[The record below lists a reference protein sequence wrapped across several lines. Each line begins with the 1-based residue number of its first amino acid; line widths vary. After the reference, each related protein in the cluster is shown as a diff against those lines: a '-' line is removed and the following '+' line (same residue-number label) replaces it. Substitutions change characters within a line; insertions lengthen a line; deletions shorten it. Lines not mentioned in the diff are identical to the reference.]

1 MNNVFR
7 LVWNRSLG
15 RLVVASEAARSH
27 SKSSAA
33 EIKVGDTPAVVPR
46 PINRC
51 AALPS
56 SGWLPRLAFIFSAVA
71 AASGSLTVQAFELN
85 GGDDCNGNASRN
97 SIGQGSTACANFA
110 IAIGS
115 NSNASATDTIAIGRA
130 SAAGFVNGV
139 AIGAETS
146 IGAGSGIA
154 IGGGAEAGGNGLFA
168 YLRNDN
174 NGVSVAVE
182 SIPNPA
188 MAIGGGSSAVSGA
201 LAFGPN
207 SSANGINSMA
217 VGGQSVASSFSDLA
231 FGPAAYATGGRSTS
245 IGYQSASTG
254 FRSVSFGAVSTATG
268 EDSLAFGTS
277 ASASGQRALAIG
289 SFTSTSQELVDNTQA
304 TGVDSLAF
312 GTSAQSTGLE
322 AIAIGTGAQATAA
335 QSISIGTGNVVSGIG
350 SGAIGDPTTIT
361 GAGSY
366 SLGNDNTIEADNA
379 GAFGNDN
386 TLTAAADGS
395 RVVGNTNTVS
405 GPDALAL
412 GNRNTAS
419 GEGSVA
425 IGRDSISTGLQS
437 FALGDEAEA
446 TGQDALAIGTASD
459 SLGLSSTAFGRG
471 AWATADY
478 AAAFG
483 AESTASGEE
492 STAIGSFSQATLED
506 SVALGSNSVAD
517 TGPGIL
523 GYKPLGASA
532 ADAAAIDGTVATQSA
547 VDIGSRQITSVAA
560 GTELDDAV
568 NVSQLVATQSSVAA
582 GTNVTNVAESDN
594 PNGGTIYTVNAD
606 GASVSAGSGAVDVT
620 AAAPDANNVTD
631 YAVDLSQASKDS
643 LTLADSALQTVVT
656 QIDGTAV
663 KTIDQ
668 NDNVANFVTGK
679 NMVLSPDG
687 AGGIEIATLDNVT
700 FTDVQTD
707 TLTAGPVNIGATG
720 IDAGNTT
727 ISSVAPGVAG
737 TDAVNL
743 NQLDDAAAASKTEV
757 AGGTN
762 IASVD
767 KTTGINGQDIYTV
780 NADGA
785 SVSAGSG
792 AVDVTA
798 AAPDA
803 NNVTDYAVDLS
814 QASKDSLTLADS
826 ALQDVVT
833 QVDGVDVKT
842 LTKGDNNANFVTGKN
857 MVLSPDGAGGIE
869 IATLDNVTFTDVQ
882 TDTLTAGPVNIG
894 ATGIDAGNTTISGV
908 APGVAGTDAVNL
920 NQLDDA
926 AAASKTEVAG
936 GTNIAS
942 VDKGTG
948 INGQDIYTVNADGA
962 SVSAGSGAVDVT
974 AAAPDANNVTDY
986 AVDLS
991 QASKDSLTLADSALQ
1006 TVVTQIDGTDVKT
1019 LDENDNVANFVTGD
1033 NIVLSDEAGGIKI
1046 ATSPDLT
1053 ADSLTINNGPTLN
1066 DSGIDMGGDTITN
1079 LGAPVNGGDAVN
1091 LDYFDE
1097 NRTRYYSV
1105 NDNGVQQGNYD
1116 NDGATGINA
1125 LAAGTNALAD
1135 GNSSVAMGDGAR
1147 SASIGADQ
1155 VAVGANALAGGN
1167 KSIAIGSGAKASTDM
1182 FDGGVEAVAIGS
1194 GASAQGTGNVAL
1206 GSDSVADGS
1215 TLATA
1220 AYQPLDSSG
1229 NPIAVA
1235 APTATSEVSVGA
1247 VGDERRIINVA
1258 AGAEDTDA
1266 VNVSQLKAVNELA
1279 STGWNVQANGDT
1291 ATNVAPGDT
1300 VQFIDGKNIDIT
1312 RNGADI
1318 TVATADS
1325 VVFDDVTITG
1335 GPTLTGGGIDMNATT
1350 ISNLADGVN
1359 ANDAVNLSQL
1369 ENSAA
1374 ASKTEVAGGTNVAS
1388 VDKATGVNGQD
1399 IYTVNAEGAS
1409 VSAGSGAVDVTA
1421 AAPDANNVTDYA
1433 VDLSQASK
1441 DSLTLADSAL
1451 QTVVTQ
1457 IDGVDVKTLDE
1468 NDNVAN
1474 FISGKNI
1481 ALSDNGGAIEIATAD
1496 NVTFTDV
1503 QTDTLTAGPINIGAG
1518 GIDAGNTT
1526 ISNLADGVNA
1536 QDAVNVSQLE
1546 NSAAAS
1552 RTEVTGGTNIA
1563 SVDQTTGADG
1573 QDIYTVNANGAS
1585 VSAGSGAVDVTAA
1598 APDANNV
1605 TDYAVD
1611 LSQASKD
1618 SLTLADSALQTVVTQ
1633 IDGTDVKILD
1643 QNDNVANFISGQNI
1657 ALSDNGGAI
1666 EIATSPDLVADSL
1679 TINNGPT
1686 LNDSGIDMGGDTI
1699 TNLGDPINDGDAL
1712 NLKYFDEN
1720 RTRYYSVNDGGTIG
1734 GNFNNDGATGLNAIA
1749 SGVNATASG
1758 DGAVAMGF
1766 GASAPINDSLAL
1778 GSGSVV
1784 DRALAPDSGF
1794 IPAGSATIEFNTTD
1808 KELLGAISVGDDD
1821 SYRQI
1826 TNVADGT
1833 EAQDAVTVRQLQGAV
1848 GSVITTGIKYYRA
1861 NSDDPDAI
1869 AAGEDSLAIGPNTV
1883 TNGDNGIGMGNGA
1896 IVGQMAPGGTAIG
1909 NNAEVLLSDGIAF
1922 GTNARS
1928 EAQQGIALGAG
1939 ATVSHDQSVALG
1951 SNSVTED
1958 AVATSGVTIAGDSYT
1973 FAGTTPDSTVSIG
1986 SAGNERTLTNVAA
1999 GRVSETSTDA
2009 INGSQLFASNQ
2020 AIEEV
2025 STIANTGWDIQTN
2038 GDTATNVAPGDTVQ
2052 MIDGQN
2058 IAITRNGT
2066 DITVATVDSPQ
2077 FGNVTVNTGGGD
2089 TINGLSNLTFDPD
2102 NFTSGQ
2108 AASEDQLKAVS
2119 DVANTGWN
2127 IQANGDTA
2135 TNVAPDDTV
2144 QMLNGKNIEI
2154 TRNGTDI
2161 TVATADSVAFDDVAI
2176 TGGPTLT
2183 GGGIDMNNTT
2193 ISNLADGVNAQDAV
2207 NVSQLEGAAAA
2218 SRTEVIAGTNVASV
2232 GQTTGADGQDIYTVN
2247 ADGASVSAGSAAVDV
2262 TAAAPDANNITDY
2275 AVDLSQASKDS
2286 LTLADSALQT
2296 VVTQIDG
2303 TEVKTLDQNDNV
2315 ANFISG
2321 NNIELSDDNGA
2332 IEIATS
2338 ADLTADSLTINNGG
2352 PTLNDNGIDMNDNRI
2367 TNVGEAVDGGDA
2379 INLDYFD
2386 ANRTRYYSVND
2397 GGTIGGNYN
2406 NDGATGLNAIAS
2418 GVDATASGDGAVA
2431 MGFGASAPIR
2441 DSLALGSGSVVD
2453 RALAPDSGFIPAG
2466 SATIEFNTTDKELLG
2481 AISVGDDDSYR
2492 QITNVA
2498 DGTEAQDAVTVRQLQ
2513 GAVGSVITTGIK
2525 YYRANS
2531 DDPDAIA
2538 AGEDSLAIG
2547 PNTVTNGDNG
2557 IGMGNGAIVGQMA
2570 PGGTAIGNNAE
2581 VLLSDGIAF
2590 GTNARS
2596 EAQQGIALG
2605 AGATV
2610 SHDQSVALGSNS
2622 VTEDAVATSGVTI
2635 AGDSYTFAGTT
2646 PDSTVSIGSA
2656 GNERTLTNVAAGRVS
2671 ETSTDAING
2680 SQLFASNQAIEEVST
2695 IANTGW
2701 DIQTNGDT
2709 ATNVAPGDT
2718 VQMIDGQNIAIT
2730 RNGTDITVATVD
2742 SPQFGNVTVN
2752 TGGGDTING
2761 LSNLTFD
2768 PDNFTSGQ
2776 AASEDQ
2782 LKAVSDVANTGWNI
2796 QANGDTA
2803 TNVAPDDTVQMLNG
2817 KNIEITRNGTDI
2829 TVATADS
2836 VAFDDVAITGGP
2848 TLTGG
2853 GIDMNNTTIS
2863 NLADGVNAQ
2872 DAVNVS
2878 QLEGAAAASRTEVIA
2893 GTNVA
2898 SVGQTTGA
2906 DGQDIYTVN
2915 ADGASVSAG
2924 SAAVDVTA
2932 AAPDADNVTDYAVD
2946 LSQASKDSLTLA
2958 DSALQTVVTQIDG
2971 TEVKTLDQNDNVANF
2986 ISGNNIELSD
2996 DNGAIEIATSADLTA
3011 DSLTINNGGPTLN
3024 DNGIDMNDNRITN
3037 VGEAV
3042 DGGDAINLDYF
3053 DANRTR
3059 YYSVNDGGTIGGN
3072 YNNDGATGLNAIA
3085 SGVDAT
3091 ASGDGAVAMGF
3102 GASAPIRDSLALGS
3116 GSVVDRALA
3125 PDSGFIPAGSATIEF
3140 NTTDKELLGAI
3151 SVGDDDS
3158 YRQITNVADGTE
3170 AQDAVTV
3177 RQLQGAVGSVIT
3189 TGIKYY
3195 RANSDDPDAIAAGED
3210 SLAIGPNTV
3219 TNGDNGIGMG
3229 NGAIVGQMAPGGTA
3243 IGNNAEVLLSDG
3255 IAFGTN
3261 ARSEAQQGIA
3271 LGAGATVSH
3280 DQSVALG
3287 SNSVTEDA
3295 VATSGVTIAG
3305 DSYTFAGTTPDST
3318 VSIGSAGNERTL
3330 TNVAAGRVSETS
3342 TDAIN
3347 GSQLFAS
3354 NQAIEEVSTIANTGW
3369 NVQTNGDAATNVAP
3383 GDTVQFLDG
3392 KNVDITRNG
3401 TDITV
3406 ATADSVAFDNVAITG
3421 GPTLNGGGIDMNT
3434 TTISN
3439 LADGVDAQDA
3449 VNLSQLQNSAA
3460 ASKTE
3465 VAGGSNV
3472 ASVDQTTG
3480 ADGQAIYTVN
3490 ADGASVSAGSGAVD
3504 VTATAPD
3511 ADNVTDYAVDLS
3523 QASKDSLTL
3532 ADSALQTVVT
3542 QIDGTDVK
3550 TLDQNDNVANFISGQ
3565 NIELSDDGGAIEI
3578 ATSSDLTA
3586 DSLTINNGPTLNGN
3600 GIDMGGNSITNLGD
3614 PVNDG
3619 DALNLQYFNENRVR
3633 YFSVNDNGVVG
3644 GNFNND
3650 GATGLNA
3657 MASGV
3662 GAIANGEGAVAM
3674 GFGANALVRGSL
3686 AIGSGSISDRAL
3698 APESGF
3704 ITAGS
3709 ATIEYNTT
3717 DKELLGAISVGDSD
3731 SYRQIINVADGT
3743 EAQDAVTVRQLQG
3756 AIGSVV
3762 NTGTK
3767 YFHANSTAPDSLA
3780 AGNDSIAVGPTTVT
3794 NGDNGI
3800 GMGNGAIVGQM
3811 APGGTAIGN
3820 NAEVLLSDGIAFG
3833 TNARSE
3839 AQQGIAL
3846 GAGATVSHDQSVAL
3860 GSNSTTDE
3868 SVATQGITLIG
3879 NDYSFAGT
3887 APDST
3892 VSIGSAGNERTLTN
3906 VAAGRVSETSTD
3918 AINGSQLFA
3927 SNQAIEEVSAAANA
3941 GWNVTDGTNAA
3952 NIGPNGEVTFT
3963 GDSNLTVAQTGID
3976 DAGEVEITLNR
3987 DLDLDSVT
3995 AGNSE
4000 LTSAGLSVDDGNG
4013 NLTTVTNDGLT
4024 IAGGPS
4030 ITASGGID
4038 ANNQVISNVGTPV
4051 DDGDAL
4057 NLQYFNENRA
4067 RYYSVNDGGTIGGNF
4082 NNDGATGLNA
4092 IASGVDASAS
4102 GEDAVAVGFGAN
4114 APIRGSLALGS
4125 GSVVD
4130 RALAPD
4136 SGFIPAGTA
4145 TIEFNTTDK
4154 ELLGAISVGDSDSY
4168 RQITNVADGTQAQDA
4183 VTVRQLQG
4191 AVGSVV
4197 ESGTKYFRANSS
4209 APDAAAVGN
4218 DSIAVGPTTVTNG
4231 DNGIGIGNGA
4241 IVGQM
4246 APGGTA
4252 IGDSAEVLLSDG
4264 IAFGSNAR
4272 SEAQQGIAL
4281 GAGATV
4287 SHDQSVALGSN
4298 STTDESVA
4306 TQGITLIGND
4316 YSFAGTTPTSTISVG
4331 SVGNERTITNVAAGR
4346 VSATSTDAINGS
4358 QLFASNQA
4366 IEEVSAT
4373 ANAGWNLSV
4382 EDGEANNVAPTGEV
4396 NLLSDDG
4403 NILITQATVND
4414 REEVA
4419 FGLSDDLSVANS
4431 LTVGQDGPVISNEGI
4446 TNLAEGDVSADSKD
4460 AINGSQLYATNQ
4472 WIEVLENSVTNV
4484 VGDGSDEYIT
4494 NNGLGIRYVRTN
4506 DSGLAVSDAFA
4517 QGQGSTAV
4525 GYEAVASA
4533 DRALAMGY
4541 DAIASHQGSVALGEG
4556 ARTAAAVGTAS
4567 VEIAGQTYQF
4577 AGTSPVATVSVGSV
4591 GAERTVTN
4599 VAAGRIS
4606 AESTDA
4612 INGSQLYAT
4621 NQAVG
4626 ALDNRVT
4633 TVEGD
4638 ISNINND
4645 LADLD
4650 DRAVQ
4655 YDRNDDGSVDYNTIT
4670 LEGDGGTKITN
4681 VAPGDIAQNSS
4692 DAVNGSQLWDV
4703 QNQITNIEQGGSKYF
4718 RANSDGP
4725 AADPQ
4730 GADSIAMGPSS
4741 VASGDRSV
4749 ASGAGAQ
4756 ANAEGSVALGADSV
4770 ADREGMNGERERFSN
4785 ESVAST
4791 QGAVSVGSAGNERQ
4805 ITNVAGGTR
4814 DTDAVNVRQL
4824 DAVQRGAVNYDR
4836 DEDGNVDY
4844 STITLKGD
4852 EGTTI
4857 TNVAPGINETDAV
4870 NVGQMNELGRRF
4882 ENEIVNVHGRI
4893 DSVERNANAG
4903 SASAIAASTVPQAWM
4918 PGKSMIGVGAGT
4930 YGGES
4935 AVSVGISRLSDN
4947 GRWVIQGKVTGDSQ
4961 SNFGAGIGAGW
4972 HW

>member
-1 MNNVFR
+1 MAFGTNAQVLATGDVAIGRGASVDGTSDGGPSIGLGADVAINGSADATAIGSKATIGTGVSDSSGATAIGSGTVVGDQSR
-7 LVWNRSLG
+7 NATAIG
-15 RLVVASEAARSH
+15 RLSSIGDSAWDSVALGTAATVGD
-27 SKSSAA
+27 SAA
-33 EIKVGDTPAVVPR
+33 
-46 PINRC
+46 
-51 AALPS
+51 
-56 SGWLPRLAFIFSAVA
+56 
-71 AASGSLTVQAFELN
+71 GSV
-85 GGDDCNGNASRN
+85 
-97 SIGQGSTACANFA
+97 SIGVNATNATGAFSSVALGIGTSNDASHA

-115 NSNASATDTIAIGRA
+115 
-130 SAAGFVNGV
+130 
-139 AIGAETS
+139 
-146 IGAGSGIA
+146 
-154 IGGGAEAGGNGLFA
+154 
-168 YLRNDN
+168 
-174 NGVSVAVE
+174 
-182 SIPNPA
+182 
-188 MAIGGGSSAVSGA
+188 
-201 LAFGPN
+201 
-207 SSANGINSMA
+207 
-217 VGGQSVASSFSDLA
+217 
-231 FGPAAYATGGRSTS
+231 YAT
-245 IGYQSASTG
+245 
-254 FRSVSFGAVSTATG
+254 
-268 EDSLAFGTS
+268 TS
-277 ASASGQRALAIG
+277 AS
-289 SFTSTSQELVDNTQA
+289 D
-304 TGVDSLAF
+304 
-312 GTSAQSTGLE
+312 
-322 AIAIGTGAQATAA
+322 AIAIGSDTEAAKNSIALGHDAKATGN
-335 QSISIGTGNVVSGIG
+335 QSISIGTGNEVSGDG
-350 SGAIGDPTTIT
+350 SGAIGDPSIIT

-366 SLGNDNTIEADNA
+366 SLGNDNTIDADEA
-379 GAFGNDN
+379 GTFGNDN
-386 TLTAAADGS
+386 ILAATATGSRIIGNGNDIDVADAFVIGNGADVTVAEGVALGNGAIASTGAGIQGYNPLTGAADGTDAAIAATQS
-395 RVVGNTNTVS
+395 TTGAVAVGDAGNGVYRQITGVAAGSQNSDAVNVAQLKAAETHYYSVNDGGVVGGNYNNDGAAGANSIAAGVGARTGAAAGGSLAMGTNAQADFVNDIALGTGAHATGDTTGTGPATAFGHSATASKPADTAFGTLATAS
-405 GPDALAL
+405 GGQSLAL
-412 GNRNTAS
+412 GY
-419 GEGSVA
+419 G
-425 IGRDSISTGLQS
+425 
-437 FALGDEAEA
+437 A
-446 TGQDALAIGTASD
+446 TS
-459 SLGLSSTAFGRG
+459 SGLSSTAFGTQ
-471 AWATADY
+471 AEATAKGSL
-478 AAAFG
+478 ALGGFTF
-483 AESTASGEE
+483 SNGEF
-492 STAIGSFSQATLED
+492 STAIGGATAGADE
-506 SVALGSNSVAD
+506 SVVIGEL
-517 TGPGIL
+517 
-523 GYKPLGASA
+523 ASST
-532 ADAAAIDGTVATQSA
+532 AAAIDGVALGAGAEVSAENSVALGAGSVADGSTLSTAAYQPLDVDGNPATVAAPTADSEVSVGSA
-547 VDIGSRQITSVAA
+547 GNERRIINVAA
-560 GTELDDAV
+560 GAEDTDAV
-568 NVSQLVATQSSVAA
+568 NVSQLKAVNDVASAGWNVQTNGDTATNVAPGDTVQFIDGKNIDITRSGTDITVATADSVAFDDVTITGGPTLTGGGINMNNTTISNLADGVDAQDAVNVSQLESAAAASKTAVTGGTNIASVDQTTGADGQDIYEINADGASVSAGSGAVDVIAAAPDADNVTDYAVDLSQASKDSLDLADSALQTVVTQIDGVDVKTLDQNDNVANFISGQNIELSNDGGAIEIATSTDLTADSLTINNGPILNDSGIDMGGDTITNVGAPVNGGDAVNLDYFDENRSRYYSVNDNGTQQGNYDNDGATGINALAA
-582 GTNVTNVAESDN
+582 GTNALAQGNASVAVGDGAEATAVRDIAMGEGAGANAGTGGRDNIAVGGLAGQGRGNNSSFNVATGYRSGENVTGNANIAYGRTSGQNVTGSENLAFGTGAGRNVTGTDNVGIGQDAGEGVNGINNLGIGRQAGRTVAGSQNIGVGGLAGAGVTGFNNVGVGVYAGGSTNGDFNAAVGERAGRIVTGSHNAALGHYAGNRLIGSDNVAIGHHAGTLVHVDPALRVEADRTVSIGNQALASADDAVAIGTSAQASGERSIAVGYDAIATGSVAMGASSRAGNGGAAFGDGAIATYNGGVNDPAIVAGAALGENASADVSGATALGTEATVTHEGSVALGQGSIADGSTLGTAAYQPLDVNGNPATVAAPTADSEVSVGSADNERRIINVAAGAEDTDAVNVSQLKAVNDVASAGWNVQTNGDTATNVAPGDTVQFIDGKNIDITRSGTDITVATADSVAFDDVTIT
-594 PNGGTIYTVNAD
+594 GGPTLTGGGIDMNNTTISNLADGVNDQDAVNLSQLENAAAASKTEVTAGTNVASVDQTTGADGQDIYTVNAD

-620 AAAPDANNVTD
+620 AAASDADNVTD

-656 QIDGTAV
+656 QIDGT
-663 KTIDQ
+663 
-668 NDNVANFVTGK
+668 
-679 NMVLSPDG
+679 
-687 AGGIEIATLDNVT
+687 E
-700 FTDVQTD
+700 
-707 TLTAGPVNIGATG
+707 
-720 IDAGNTT
+720 
-727 ISSVAPGVAG
+727 
-737 TDAVNL
+737 
-743 NQLDDAAAASKTEV
+743 
-757 AGGTN
+757 
-762 IASVD
+762 
-767 KTTGINGQDIYTV
+767 
-780 NADGA
+780 
-785 SVSAGSG
+785 
-792 AVDVTA
+792 
-798 AAPDA
+798 
-803 NNVTDYAVDLS
+803 
-814 QASKDSLTLADS
+814 
-826 ALQDVVT
+826 
-833 QVDGVDVKT
+833 
-842 LTKGDNNANFVTGKN
+842 
-857 MVLSPDGAGGIE
+857 
-869 IATLDNVTFTDVQ
+869 
-882 TDTLTAGPVNIG
+882 
-894 ATGIDAGNTTISGV
+894 
-908 APGVAGTDAVNL
+908 
-920 NQLDDA
+920 
-926 AAASKTEVAG
+926 
-936 GTNIAS
+936 
-942 VDKGTG
+942 
-948 INGQDIYTVNADGA
+948 
-962 SVSAGSGAVDVT
+962 
-974 AAAPDANNVTDY
+974 
-986 AVDLS
+986 
-991 QASKDSLTLADSALQ
+991 
-1006 TVVTQIDGTDVKT
+1006 VKT
-1019 LDENDNVANFVTGD
+1019 LDQNDNVANFVTGD

-1046 ATSPDLT
+1046 AT
-1053 ADSLTINNGPTLN
+1053 A
-1066 DSGIDMGGDTITN
+1066 
-1079 LGAPVNGGDAVN
+1079 
-1091 LDYFDE
+1091 
-1097 NRTRYYSV
+1097 
-1105 NDNGVQQGNYD
+1105 
-1116 NDGATGINA
+1116 
-1125 LAAGTNALAD
+1125 
-1135 GNSSVAMGDGAR
+1135 
-1147 SASIGADQ
+1147 
-1155 VAVGANALAGGN
+1155 
-1167 KSIAIGSGAKASTDM
+1167 
-1182 FDGGVEAVAIGS
+1182 
-1194 GASAQGTGNVAL
+1194 
-1206 GSDSVADGS
+1206 
-1215 TLATA
+1215 
-1220 AYQPLDSSG
+1220 
-1229 NPIAVA
+1229 
-1235 APTATSEVSVGA
+1235 
-1247 VGDERRIINVA
+1247 
-1258 AGAEDTDA
+1258 
-1266 VNVSQLKAVNELA
+1266 
-1279 STGWNVQANGDT
+1279 
-1291 ATNVAPGDT
+1291 
-1300 VQFIDGKNIDIT
+1300 
-1312 RNGADI
+1312 
-1318 TVATADS
+1318 
-1325 VVFDDVTITG
+1325 DDVTFTSINSDSLAITG
-1335 GPTLTGGGIDMNATT
+1335 GPTLTGGGIDMNNTT
-1350 ISNLADGVN
+1350 ISNLADGVD
-1359 ANDAVNLSQL
+1359 AQDAVNVSQL
-1369 ENSAA
+1369 ENAAA
-1374 ASKTEVAGGTNVAS
+1374 ASKTEVIAGTNVTS
-1388 VDKATGVNGQD
+1388 VGQTTGADGQG
-1399 IYTVNAEGAS
+1399 IYTVNADGAS
-1409 VSAGSGAVDVTA
+1409 VSAGSGAVDVIA
-1421 AAPDANNVTDYA
+1421 AAPDADNVTDYA

-1441 DSLTLADSAL
+1441 DSLDLADSAL

-1457 IDGVDVKTLDE
+1457 IDGVDVKTLDQ
-1468 NDNVAN
+1468 NDNTAN
-1474 FISGKNI
+1474 FVTGDNI
-1481 ALSDNGGAIEIATAD
+1481 VLSDE
-1496 NVTFTDV
+1496 
-1503 QTDTLTAGPINIGAG
+1503 AG
-1518 GIDAGNTT
+1518 GI
-1526 ISNLADGVNA
+1526 
-1536 QDAVNVSQLE
+1536 
-1546 NSAAAS
+1546 
-1552 RTEVTGGTNIA
+1552 
-1563 SVDQTTGADG
+1563 
-1573 QDIYTVNANGAS
+1573 
-1585 VSAGSGAVDVTAA
+1585 
-1598 APDANNV
+1598 
-1605 TDYAVD
+1605 
-1611 LSQASKD
+1611 K
-1618 SLTLADSALQTVVTQ
+1618 
-1633 IDGTDVKILD
+1633 
-1643 QNDNVANFISGQNI
+1643 
-1657 ALSDNGGAI
+1657 
-1666 EIATSPDLVADSL
+1666 IATSADLTADSL

-1686 LNDSGIDMGGDTI
+1686 LNDNGIDMGGDTI
-1699 TNLGDPINDGDAL
+1699 TNLGDPVNGGDAI
-1712 NLKYFDEN
+1712 NLDYFDEN
-1720 RTRYYSVNDGGTIG
+1720 RAHYYSVNDGGIIG
-1734 GNFNNDGATGLNAIA
+1734 GNYNNDGATGLNAIA
-1749 SGVNATASG
+1749 SGVDATASG

-1808 KELLGAISVGDDD
+1808 KELLGAISVGDND

-1848 GSVITTGIKYYRA
+1848 GSVIDSGTKYFRA
-1861 NSDDPDAI
+1861 NSTEP
-1869 AAGEDSLAIGPNTV
+1869 DSLAVGNDSIAVGPTTV

-1909 NNAEVLLSDGIAF
+1909 HNAEVMLSDGIAF
-1922 GTNARS
+1922 GTNALS

-1951 SNSVTED
+1951 SNSSTED

-2025 STIANTGWDIQTN
+2025 SAIANTGWNVQTN

-2052 MIDGQN
+2052 FLD
-2058 IAITRNGT
+2058 
-2066 DITVATVDSPQ
+2066 
-2077 FGNVTVNTGGGD
+2077 
-2089 TINGLSNLTFDPD
+2089 
-2102 NFTSGQ
+2102 
-2108 AASEDQLKAVS
+2108 
-2119 DVANTGWN
+2119 
-2127 IQANGDTA
+2127 
-2135 TNVAPDDTV
+2135 
-2144 QMLNGKNIEI
+2144 GKNVDI

-2161 TVATADSVAFDDVAI
+2161 TVATADSVAFDGVAI
-2176 TGGPTLT
+2176 TGGPTLN

-2193 ISNLADGVNAQDAV
+2193 ISNLADGVDAQDAV
-2207 NVSQLEGAAAA
+2207 NLSQLQNSAAA
-2218 SRTEVIAGTNVASV
+2218 SKTEVAGGSNVASV
-2232 GQTTGADGQDIYTVN
+2232 DQTTGADGQAIYTVN
-2247 ADGASVSAGSAAVDV
+2247 ADGASVSAGS
-2262 TAAAPDANNITDY
+2262 
-2275 AVDLSQASKDS
+2275 S
-2286 LTLADSALQT
+2286 
-2296 VVTQIDG
+2296 
-2303 TEVKTLDQNDNV
+2303 
-2315 ANFISG
+2315 
-2321 NNIELSDDNGA
+2321 
-2332 IEIATS
+2332 
-2338 ADLTADSLTINNGG
+2338 
-2352 PTLNDNGIDMNDNRI
+2352 
-2367 TNVGEAVDGGDA
+2367 
-2379 INLDYFD
+2379 
-2386 ANRTRYYSVND
+2386 
-2397 GGTIGGNYN
+2397 
-2406 NDGATGLNAIAS
+2406 
-2418 GVDATASGDGAVA
+2418 
-2431 MGFGASAPIR
+2431 
-2441 DSLALGSGSVVD
+2441 
-2453 RALAPDSGFIPAG
+2453 
-2466 SATIEFNTTDKELLG
+2466 
-2481 AISVGDDDSYR
+2481 
-2492 QITNVA
+2492 
-2498 DGTEAQDAVTVRQLQ
+2498 
-2513 GAVGSVITTGIK
+2513 
-2525 YYRANS
+2525 
-2531 DDPDAIA
+2531 
-2538 AGEDSLAIG
+2538 
-2547 PNTVTNGDNG
+2547 
-2557 IGMGNGAIVGQMA
+2557 
-2570 PGGTAIGNNAE
+2570 
-2581 VLLSDGIAF
+2581 
-2590 GTNARS
+2590 
-2596 EAQQGIALG
+2596 
-2605 AGATV
+2605 
-2610 SHDQSVALGSNS
+2610 
-2622 VTEDAVATSGVTI
+2622 
-2635 AGDSYTFAGTT
+2635 
-2646 PDSTVSIGSA
+2646 
-2656 GNERTLTNVAAGRVS
+2656 
-2671 ETSTDAING
+2671 
-2680 SQLFASNQAIEEVST
+2680 
-2695 IANTGW
+2695 
-2701 DIQTNGDT
+2701 
-2709 ATNVAPGDT
+2709 
-2718 VQMIDGQNIAIT
+2718 
-2730 RNGTDITVATVD
+2730 
-2742 SPQFGNVTVN
+2742 
-2752 TGGGDTING
+2752 
-2761 LSNLTFD
+2761 
-2768 PDNFTSGQ
+2768 
-2776 AASEDQ
+2776 
-2782 LKAVSDVANTGWNI
+2782 
-2796 QANGDTA
+2796 
-2803 TNVAPDDTVQMLNG
+2803 
-2817 KNIEITRNGTDI
+2817 
-2829 TVATADS
+2829 
-2836 VAFDDVAITGGP
+2836 
-2848 TLTGG
+2848 
-2853 GIDMNNTTIS
+2853 
-2863 NLADGVNAQ
+2863 
-2872 DAVNVS
+2872 
-2878 QLEGAAAASRTEVIA
+2878 
-2893 GTNVA
+2893 
-2898 SVGQTTGA
+2898 
-2906 DGQDIYTVN
+2906 
-2915 ADGASVSAG
+2915 
-2924 SAAVDVTA
+2924 AVDVTA

-3085 SGVDAT
+3085 SGVNAT
-3091 ASGDGAVAMGF
+3091 ASGEGAVALGF
-3102 GASAPIRDSLALGS
+3102 GANAPIRDSLALGS

-3177 RQLQGAVGSVIT
+3177 RQLQGAVGSVVE
-3189 TGIKYY
+3189 TGIKYF
-3195 RANSDDPDAIAAGED
+3195 RANSDDPDAIAAGDD
-3210 SLAIGPNTV
+3210 SLAVGPNTV
-3219 TNGDNGIGMG
+3219 TNGDNGLGMG

-3243 IGNNAEVLLSDG
+3243 IGHNAEVMLSDG

-3261 ARSEAQQGIA
+3261 ALSEAQQGIA
-3271 LGAGATVSH
+3271 LGAGARVSH

-3287 SNSVTEDA
+3287 SNSSTEDA

-3305 DSYTFAGTTPDST
+3305 NSYTFAGTTPDST
-3318 VSIGSAGNERTL
+3318 VSIGSEGNERTL

-3354 NQAIEEVSTIANTGW
+3354 NQAIEEVSAIANTGW
-3369 NVQTNGDAATNVAP
+3369 NVQTNGDTATNVAP

-3406 ATADSVAFDNVAITG
+3406 ATADSVAFDGVAITG
-3421 GPTLNGGGIDMNT
+3421 GPTLNGGGIDMNN

-3490 ADGASVSAGSGAVD
+3490 ADGASVSAGSSAVD
-3504 VTATAPD
+3504 VTAAAPD

-3565 NIELSDDGGAIEI
+3565 NIELSNDGGAIEI
-3578 ATSSDLTA
+3578 ATSADLTA

-3600 GIDMGGNSITNLGD
+3600 GIDMGGNTITSLGD

-3619 DALNLQYFNENRVR
+3619 DALNLHYFNENRVR
-3633 YFSVNDNGVVG
+3633 YFSVNDNGVIG

-3662 GAIANGEGAVAM
+3662 GATAIGEGAVAM
-3674 GFGANALVRGSL
+3674 GFGANAQVRGSL

-3762 NTGTK
+3762 DTGTK

-3780 AGNDSIAVGPTTVT
+3780 VGNDSIAVGPTTVT

-3833 TNARSE
+3833 TNALSE

-3868 SVATQGITLIG
+3868 PVATQGMTLIG
-3879 NDYSFAGT
+3879 NDYAFAGT
-3887 APDST
+3887 TPDST

-3918 AINGSQLFA
+3918 AVNGSQLFA
-3927 SNQAIEEVSAAANA
+3927 SNQAIEEVSTAVNA

-3995 AGNSE
+3995 AGNSQ
-4000 LTSAGLSVDDGNG
+4000 LTNTGLSVDDGSG

-4067 RYYSVNDGGTIGGNF
+4067 RYYSVNDGGTVGGNF

-4102 GEDAVAVGFGAN
+4102 GEGAVAMGFGAN
-4114 APIRGSLALGS
+4114 APITDSLALGS
-4125 GSVVD
+4125 GSISD
-4130 RALAPD
+4130 RALAPE
-4136 SGFIPAGTA
+4136 SGFIPVGSA
-4145 TIEFNTTDK
+4145 TIEYNTTDK
-4154 ELLGAISVGDSDSY
+4154 ELLGSISVGDSDSY
-4168 RQITNVADGTQAQDA
+4168 RQIINVADGTEAQDA

-4191 AVGSVV
+4191 AIGSVV
-4197 ESGTKYFRANSS
+4197 ATGTKYFHANST
-4209 APDAAAVGN
+4209 APDSLAAGN

-4281 GAGATV
+4281 GAGAMV

-4298 STTDESVA
+4298 SATDESVA

-4316 YSFAGTTPTSTISVG
+4316 YSFAGTTPMSTVSVG

-4366 IEEVSAT
+4366 IEEVSAA

-4382 EDGEANNVAPTGEV
+4382 EDGDASNVAPTGEV

-4419 FGLSDDLSVANS
+4419 FGLSDDVSVANS
-4431 LTVGQDGPVISNEGI
+4431 LTVGQDGPVISSEGI

-4494 NNGLGIRYVRTN
+4494 NNGRGIRYVRTN

-4517 QGQGSTAV
+4517 QGEGSTAV
-4525 GYEAVASA
+4525 GYEAVASV

-4556 ARTAAAVGTAS
+4556 ARTAEAVGTAS

-4577 AGTSPVATVSVGSV
+4577 AGVSPVATVSVGSV

-4626 ALDNRVT
+4626 ELDNRVT
-4633 TVEGD
+4633 NVEGD
-4638 ISNINND
+4638 ITNITND

-4655 YDRNDDGSVDYNTIT
+4655 YDRNDDGSVNYDTIT

-4692 DAVNGSQLWDV
+4692 DAVNGGQLWDV

-4730 GADSIAMGPSS
+4730 GADSIAMGPGS
-4741 VASGDRSV
+4741 VAAGDRSV

-4756 ANAEGSVALGADSV
+4756 AKAEGSVALGADSV

-4791 QGAVSVGSAGNERQ
+4791 QGAVSVGSEGNERQ
-4805 ITNVAGGTR
+4805 ITNVAGGTQ

-4844 STITLKGD
+4844 STITLKGA

-4857 TNVAPGINETDAV
+4857 TNVAPGINANDAA
-4870 NVGQMNELGRRF
+4870 NVGQLNELGRRF

-4893 DSVERNANAG
+4893 DDVERNANAG

-4935 AVSVGISRLSDN
+4935 AVSVGVSRLSDN

>member
-15 RLVVASEAARSH
+15 RLVVASEAARSR
-27 SKSSAA
+27 SKSGASGKIGRVAEASTIHSPITFFLRPVTLGVVFAFATMLSPLGSLDAEARKFASDGGSCVSGGGGIAIGRLTTGNTTADPIDGSGTYSTVAGCNADGNTQSAA
-33 EIKVGDTPAVVPR
+33 TVYGTFSEVTGSGG
-46 PINRC
+46 
-51 AALPS
+51 AAFGFNTSAAQWATAIGLES
-56 SGWLPRLAFIFSAVA
+56 RATGISGTALGFGSQATARNAVA
-71 AASGSLTVQAFELN
+71 IGGAGGADNANPLSVANSTTASGLYSIAIGADDVKGAQATFAN
-85 GGDDCNGNASRN
+85 AIAIGGQAEAAGARGI
-97 SIGQGSTACANFA
+97 SIGSQSSVNGAGVYAYRRQDNNGVDSNVESVVNAPIALGA
-110 IAIGS
+110 EASVASGGIAIGS
-115 NSNASATDTIAIGRA
+115 NSQASGIL
-130 SAAGFVNGV
+130 GV
-139 AIGAETS
+139 S
-146 IGAGSGIA
+146 IGG
-154 IGGGAEAGGNGLFA
+154 
-168 YLRNDN
+168 
-174 NGVSVAVE
+174 
-182 SIPNPA
+182 
-188 MAIGGGSSAVSGA
+188 SAVASNNSAFA
-201 LAFGPN
+201 L
-207 SSANGINSMA
+207 
-217 VGGQSVASSFSDLA
+217 
-231 FGPAAYATGGRSTS
+231 GPAAYATGTQSLS
-245 IGYQSASTG
+245 IGYQSAATGARSLSIGPVSTSTG
-254 FRSVSFGAVSTATG
+254 EESIA
-268 EDSLAFGTS
+268 LGTS
-277 ASASGQRALAIG
+277 ALASGDRAFALG
-289 SFTSTSQELVDNTQA
+289 SSSIDDGGWKQDTVNNTQA
-304 TGVDSLAF
+304 TGNDSLAF
-312 GTSAQSTGLE
+312 GTSAQATAENS
-322 AIAIGTGAQATAA
+322 IAIGKDSIASGVDTGAIGRGAVATGSWAVGTGANASNGGQAFGEFSTASGNNSSAYGQTATATGDRSSALGTEANAVGNFSTAVGYQTDASGNQSYAGGYLSSA
-335 QSISIGTGNVVSGIG
+335 QGVDSSAIG
-350 SGAIGDPTTIT
+350 SG
-361 GAGSY
+361 
-366 SLGNDNTIEADNA
+366 
-379 GAFGNDN
+379 
-386 TLTAAADGS
+386 
-395 RVVGNTNTVS
+395 VV
-405 GPDALAL
+405 
-412 GNRNTAS
+412 AS
-419 GEGSVA
+419 GEAAVV
-425 IGRDSISTGLQS
+425 IGRDSVASGLQS
-437 FALGDEAEA
+437 FAAGHNTDAS
-446 TGQDALAIGTASD
+446 GQDAVALGTAAEAS
-459 SLGLSSTAFGRG
+459 GLSAIAISRG
-471 AWATADY
+471 AFALADY
-478 AAAFG
+478 ATALG
-483 AESTASGEE
+483 GESNANAIYA
-492 STAIGSFSQATLED
+492 TAIGSFSTADAESSTAIGDQSNAVLED
-506 SVALGSNSVAD
+506 SVALGSNSTAD
-517 TGPGIL
+517 TAAGIN
-523 GYKPLGASA
+523 GYIPFGATA
-532 ADAAAIDGTVATQSA
+532 ADTTAINNTVATQAA
-547 VDIGSRQITSVAA
+547 VDVGSRQITSVAA
-560 GTELDDAV
+560 GTANDDAV
-568 NVSQLVATQSSVAA
+568 NVSQLIASQSSVDA
-582 GTNVTNVAESDN
+582 GTNIANVVEEEN

-620 AAAPDANNVTD
+620 AAAPDADNVTDYAVDLSQASKDSLLLADSALQTVVTQIDGTDVKTLDENDNVANFISGQNIELSDDGGAIEIATADNVTFTDVQTDTLTAGPVSIGAGGIDAGNTTISNLADGVNAQDAVNLSQLEGAAAASRTEVTAGTNVASVDQTTGANGQDIYTVNADGASVSAGSGAVDVTAAAPDADNVTD

-656 QIDGTAV
+656 QIDGTEV
-663 KTIDQ
+663 KTLDQ
-668 NDNVANFVTGK
+668 NDNVANFISGQ
-679 NMVLSPDG
+679 NIELSDNGG
-687 AGGIEIATLDNVT
+687 AIEIATADNVT

-707 TLTAGPVNIGATG
+707 TLTAGPVSIGAGG

-727 ISSVAPGVAG
+727 ISNLADGVNAQ
-737 TDAVNL
+737 DAVNL
-743 NQLDDAAAASKTEV
+743 SQLEGAAAASRTEV
-757 AGGTN
+757 TAGTN
-762 IASVD
+762 VASVD
-767 KTTGINGQDIYTV
+767 QTTGANGQDIYTV

-803 NNVTDYAVDLS
+803 DNVTDYAVDLS

-826 ALQDVVT
+826 ALQTVVT
-833 QVDGVDVKT
+833 QIDGTEVKT
-842 LTKGDNNANFVTGKN
+842 LDQNDNVANFISGQNIELSDNGGAIEIATADNVTFTDVQTDTLTAGP
-857 MVLSPDGAGGIE
+857 VSIGAGGIDAGNTTISNLADGVNAQDAVNLSQLEGAAAASRTEVTAGTNVASVDQTTGANGQDIYTVNADGASVSAGSGAVDVTAAAPDADNVTDYAVDLSQASKDSLTLADSALQTVVTQIDGTEVKTLDQNDNVANFISGQNIELSDDGGAIE
-869 IATLDNVTFTDVQ
+869 IATADNVTFTDVQ

-894 ATGIDAGNTTISGV
+894 AGGIDAGNTIISNLADGV
-908 APGVAGTDAVNL
+908 NAQDAVNL
-920 NQLDDA
+920 SQLEGA
-926 AAASKTEVAG
+926 AAASRTAVEA
-936 GTNIAS
+936 GTNVAS
-942 VDKGTG
+942 VDQTTGANGQDIYTVNADGASVSAGSGAVDVTAAAPDADNVTDYAVDLSQASKDSLTLADSALQTVVTQIDGTEVKTLDQNDNVANFISGQNIELSDDGGAIEIATADNVTFTDVQTDTLTAGPVNIGAGG
-948 INGQDIYTVNADGA
+948 IDAGNTIISNLADGVNAQDAVNLSQLEGAAAASRTAVEAGTNVASVDQTTGANGQDIYTVNADGA

-1006 TVVTQIDGTDVKT
+1006 TVVTQIDGTEVKT
-1019 LDENDNVANFVTGD
+1019 LDQNDNVANFISGQ
-1033 NIVLSDEAGGIKI
+1033 NIELSD
-1046 ATSPDLT
+1046 
-1053 ADSLTINNGPTLN
+1053 
-1066 DSGIDMGGDTITN
+1066 
-1079 LGAPVNGGDAVN
+1079 NGG
-1091 LDYFDE
+1091 
-1097 NRTRYYSV
+1097 
-1105 NDNGVQQGNYD
+1105 
-1116 NDGATGINA
+1116 
-1125 LAAGTNALAD
+1125 
-1135 GNSSVAMGDGAR
+1135 
-1147 SASIGADQ
+1147 
-1155 VAVGANALAGGN
+1155 
-1167 KSIAIGSGAKASTDM
+1167 AI
-1182 FDGGVEAVAIGS
+1182 EI
-1194 GASAQGTGNVAL
+1194 
-1206 GSDSVADGS
+1206 
-1215 TLATA
+1215 
-1220 AYQPLDSSG
+1220 
-1229 NPIAVA
+1229 
-1235 APTATSEVSVGA
+1235 
-1247 VGDERRIINVA
+1247 
-1258 AGAEDTDA
+1258 
-1266 VNVSQLKAVNELA
+1266 
-1279 STGWNVQANGDT
+1279 
-1291 ATNVAPGDT
+1291 
-1300 VQFIDGKNIDIT
+1300 
-1312 RNGADI
+1312 
-1318 TVATADS
+1318 ATADN
-1325 VVFDDVTITG
+1325 VTFTDVQTDTMTA
-1335 GPTLTGGGIDMNATT
+1335 GPVNIGVGGIDAGNTT

-1359 ANDAVNLSQL
+1359 AQDAVNLSQL
-1369 ENSAA
+1369 EGAA
-1374 ASKTEVAGGTNVAS
+1374 EASRTEVTAGTNVAS
-1388 VDKATGVNGQD
+1388 VDQTTGANGQD
-1399 IYTVNAEGAS
+1399 IYTVNADGAS

-1457 IDGVDVKTLDE
+1457 VDGTEVKT
-1468 NDNVAN
+1468 
-1474 FISGKNI
+1474 
-1481 ALSDNGGAIEIATAD
+1481 
-1496 NVTFTDV
+1496 
-1503 QTDTLTAGPINIGAG
+1503 
-1518 GIDAGNTT
+1518 
-1526 ISNLADGVNA
+1526 
-1536 QDAVNVSQLE
+1536 
-1546 NSAAAS
+1546 
-1552 RTEVTGGTNIA
+1552 
-1563 SVDQTTGADG
+1563 
-1573 QDIYTVNANGAS
+1573 
-1585 VSAGSGAVDVTAA
+1585 
-1598 APDANNV
+1598 
-1605 TDYAVD
+1605 
-1611 LSQASKD
+1611 
-1618 SLTLADSALQTVVTQ
+1618 
-1633 IDGTDVKILD
+1633 LD
-1643 QNDNVANFISGQNI
+1643 QNDNVANFISGNNI
-1657 ALSDNGGAI
+1657 ELSDDNGAI
-1666 EIATSPDLVADSL
+1666 EIATSADLTADSL
-1679 TINNGPT
+1679 TINNGGPT
-1686 LNDSGIDMGGDTI
+1686 LNDNGIDMNDNRITNVGEAVDGGDAI
-1699 TNLGDPINDGDAL
+1699 NLD
-1712 NLKYFDEN
+1712 YFDAN

-1758 DGAVAMGF
+1758 NGAVAMGF

-1848 GSVITTGIKYYRA
+1848 GSVIDSGTKYFRA
-1861 NSDDPDAI
+1861 NSTEP
-1869 AAGEDSLAIGPNTV
+1869 DSLAVGNDSIAVGPTTV
-1883 TNGDNGIGMGNGA
+1883 TNGENGIGMGNGA

-1973 FAGTTPDSTVSIG
+1973 FAGTIPDSTVSIG

-2144 QMLNGKNIEI
+2144 QMLNGKNVEI

-2207 NVSQLEGAAAA
+2207 NLSQLEGAAAA
-2218 SRTEVIAGTNVASV
+2218 SRTEVTAGTNVASV
-2232 GQTTGADGQDIYTVN
+2232 DQTTGADGQGIYTVN
-2247 ADGASVSAGSAAVDV
+2247 ADGASVSAGS
-2262 TAAAPDANNITDY
+2262 
-2275 AVDLSQASKDS
+2275 
-2286 LTLADSALQT
+2286 
-2296 VVTQIDG
+2296 G
-2303 TEVKTLDQNDNV
+2303 
-2315 ANFISG
+2315 
-2321 NNIELSDDNGA
+2321 
-2332 IEIATS
+2332 
-2338 ADLTADSLTINNGG
+2338 
-2352 PTLNDNGIDMNDNRI
+2352 
-2367 TNVGEAVDGGDA
+2367 
-2379 INLDYFD
+2379 
-2386 ANRTRYYSVND
+2386 
-2397 GGTIGGNYN
+2397 
-2406 NDGATGLNAIAS
+2406 
-2418 GVDATASGDGAVA
+2418 
-2431 MGFGASAPIR
+2431 
-2441 DSLALGSGSVVD
+2441 
-2453 RALAPDSGFIPAG
+2453 
-2466 SATIEFNTTDKELLG
+2466 
-2481 AISVGDDDSYR
+2481 
-2492 QITNVA
+2492 
-2498 DGTEAQDAVTVRQLQ
+2498 
-2513 GAVGSVITTGIK
+2513 
-2525 YYRANS
+2525 
-2531 DDPDAIA
+2531 
-2538 AGEDSLAIG
+2538 
-2547 PNTVTNGDNG
+2547 
-2557 IGMGNGAIVGQMA
+2557 
-2570 PGGTAIGNNAE
+2570 
-2581 VLLSDGIAF
+2581 
-2590 GTNARS
+2590 
-2596 EAQQGIALG
+2596 
-2605 AGATV
+2605 
-2610 SHDQSVALGSNS
+2610 
-2622 VTEDAVATSGVTI
+2622 
-2635 AGDSYTFAGTT
+2635 
-2646 PDSTVSIGSA
+2646 
-2656 GNERTLTNVAAGRVS
+2656 
-2671 ETSTDAING
+2671 
-2680 SQLFASNQAIEEVST
+2680 
-2695 IANTGW
+2695 
-2701 DIQTNGDT
+2701 
-2709 ATNVAPGDT
+2709 
-2718 VQMIDGQNIAIT
+2718 
-2730 RNGTDITVATVD
+2730 
-2742 SPQFGNVTVN
+2742 
-2752 TGGGDTING
+2752 
-2761 LSNLTFD
+2761 
-2768 PDNFTSGQ
+2768 
-2776 AASEDQ
+2776 
-2782 LKAVSDVANTGWNI
+2782 
-2796 QANGDTA
+2796 
-2803 TNVAPDDTVQMLNG
+2803 
-2817 KNIEITRNGTDI
+2817 
-2829 TVATADS
+2829 
-2836 VAFDDVAITGGP
+2836 
-2848 TLTGG
+2848 
-2853 GIDMNNTTIS
+2853 
-2863 NLADGVNAQ
+2863 
-2872 DAVNVS
+2872 
-2878 QLEGAAAASRTEVIA
+2878 
-2893 GTNVA
+2893 
-2898 SVGQTTGA
+2898 
-2906 DGQDIYTVN
+2906 
-2915 ADGASVSAG
+2915 
-2924 SAAVDVTA
+2924 AVDVTA

-3085 SGVDAT
+3085 SGVNAT
-3091 ASGDGAVAMGF
+3091 ASGNGAVAMGF
-3102 GASAPIRDSLALGS
+3102 GASAPINDSLALGS

-3195 RANSDDPDAIAAGED
+3195 RANSDDPDAIAAGDD

-3255 IAFGTN
+3255 VAFGTN

-3287 SNSVTEDA
+3287 SNSVTEDT

-3305 DSYTFAGTTPDST
+3305 DSYTFAGTAPDST
-3318 VSIGSAGNERTL
+3318 VSIGSTGNERTL

-3369 NVQTNGDAATNVAP
+3369 DIQANGDAATNVAP
-3383 GDTVQFLDG
+3383 GDTVQLLDG

-3421 GPTLNGGGIDMNT
+3421 GPTLNGGGIDMNS

-3439 LADGVDAQDA
+3439 LADGLDAQDA

-3460 ASKTE
+3460 ASRTE

-3472 ASVDQTTG
+3472 ASVDQATG

-3504 VTATAPD
+3504 VTAAAPD

-3578 ATSSDLTA
+3578 ATSSNLTA

-3633 YFSVNDNGVVG
+3633 YFSVNDNGVIG

-3662 GAIANGEGAVAM
+3662 GAIADSEGAVAM

-3686 AIGSGSISDRAL
+3686 AIGSGSVSDRAL

-3704 ITAGS
+3704 ISAGS
-3709 ATIEYNTT
+3709 ATIEFNTT

-3762 NTGTK
+3762 ETGTK

-3780 AGNDSIAVGPTTVT
+3780 VGNDSIAVGPTTVT

-3820 NAEVLLSDGIAFG
+3820 NAEVLLSDGVAFG

-3868 SVATQGITLIG
+3868 PVATQGITLIG
-3879 NDYSFAGT
+3879 NDYSFAGNT
-3887 APDST
+3887 PDST

-4013 NLTTVTNDGLT
+4013 NLTTVTSDGLT

-4067 RYYSVNDGGTIGGNF
+4067 RYYSVNDGGTVGGNF

-4102 GEDAVAVGFGAN
+4102 GDGAVAMGFGAN
-4114 APIRGSLALGS
+4114 APIRDSLALGS

-4136 SGFIPAGTA
+4136 SGFIPAGAA

-4316 YSFAGTTPTSTISVG
+4316 YSFAGTTPTSTISVS

-4382 EDGEANNVAPTGEV
+4382 EDGDASNVAPTGEV

-4419 FGLSDDLSVANS
+4419 FGLSDDLSIGNS

-4446 TNLAEGDVSADSKD
+4446 TNLAEGGVSADSKD

-4541 DAIASHQGSVALGEG
+4541 DAVASHQGSVALGEG

-4577 AGTSPVATVSVGSV
+4577 AGASPVATVSVGSV

-4599 VAAGRIS
+4599 VSAGRIS

-4626 ALDNRVT
+4626 ALDNRVNS
-4633 TVEGD
+4633 VEGD
-4638 ISNINND
+4638 INNITND
-4645 LADLD
+4645 LEDLGN
-4650 DRAVQ
+4650 RAVA
-4655 YDRNDDGSVDYNTIT
+4655 YDRNDDGSVNYDTIT

-4741 VASGDRSV
+4741 VAAGDRSV

-4756 ANAEGSVALGADSV
+4756 ATADGSVALGADSV

-4791 QGAVSVGSAGNERQ
+4791 QGAVSVGSEGNERQ
-4805 ITNVAGGTR
+4805 ITNVAGGTQA
-4814 DTDAVNVRQL
+4814 TDAVNVRQL

-4857 TNVAPGINETDAV
+4857 TNVAPGINANDAA
-4870 NVGQMNELGRRF
+4870 NVGQLNDLGRRF
-4882 ENEIVNVHGRI
+4882 ENEIVNVYGRI
-4893 DSVERNANAG
+4893 DDVERNANAG

-4918 PGKSMIGVGAGT
+4918 PGKSMVGVGAGT

-4947 GRWVIQGKVTGDSQ
+4947 GRWIIQGKVTGDSQ
-4961 SNFGAGIGAGW
+4961 SNFGAGVGAGW

>member
-1 MNNVFR
+1 M
-7 LVWNRSLG
+7 
-15 RLVVASEAARSH
+15 
-27 SKSSAA
+27 
-33 EIKVGDTPAVVPR
+33 
-46 PINRC
+46 
-51 AALPS
+51 
-56 SGWLPRLAFIFSAVA
+56 
-71 AASGSLTVQAFELN
+71 
-85 GGDDCNGNASRN
+85 
-97 SIGQGSTACANFA
+97 
-110 IAIGS
+110 
-115 NSNASATDTIAIGRA
+115 
-130 SAAGFVNGV
+130 
-139 AIGAETS
+139 
-146 IGAGSGIA
+146 
-154 IGGGAEAGGNGLFA
+154 
-168 YLRNDN
+168 
-174 NGVSVAVE
+174 
-182 SIPNPA
+182 
-188 MAIGGGSSAVSGA
+188 
-201 LAFGPN
+201 
-207 SSANGINSMA
+207 
-217 VGGQSVASSFSDLA
+217 
-231 FGPAAYATGGRSTS
+231 
-245 IGYQSASTG
+245 
-254 FRSVSFGAVSTATG
+254 
-268 EDSLAFGTS
+268 
-277 ASASGQRALAIG
+277 
-289 SFTSTSQELVDNTQA
+289 
-304 TGVDSLAF
+304 
-312 GTSAQSTGLE
+312 
-322 AIAIGTGAQATAA
+322 
-335 QSISIGTGNVVSGIG
+335 VSGIG

-532 ADAAAIDGTVATQSA
+532 ADAAAVDGTVATQSA

-560 GTELDDAV
+560 GTQLDDAV
-568 NVSQLVATQSSVAA
+568 NVSQLIAAQSDVAA
-582 GTNVTNVAESDN
+582 GTNIADVTASENLD
-594 PNGGTIYTVNAD
+594 GGTIYTVNAN
-606 GASVSAGSGAVDVT
+606 GASVSAGDGVDVT
-620 AAAPDANNVTD
+620 PAGPDANNVTD
-631 YAVDLSQASKDS
+631 YEVALNQTTKDS
-643 LTLADSALQTVVT
+643 LDLADSSLQTVVT
-656 QIDGTAV
+656 QIDGVDV

-668 NDNVANFVTGK
+668 NDNVANFIEGK
-679 NMVLSPDG
+679 NIDLIDN
-687 AGGIEIATLDNVT
+687 GGSIEVATLDNVT

-707 TLTAGPVNIGATG
+707 TLTAGPVNIGAAG
-720 IDAGNTT
+720 IDAGSTT

-737 TDAVNL
+737 TDAVNV

-757 AGGTN
+757 TGGTN
-762 IASVD
+762 IAGVT
-767 KTTGINGQDIYTV
+767 KATGANGQDIYTV

-785 SVSAGSG
+785 SVSAGDG
-792 AVDVTA
+792 VDVTPA
-798 AAPDA
+798 GPDA
-803 NNVTDYAVDLS
+803 NNVTDYEVALN
-814 QASKDSLTLADS
+814 QTTKDSLD
-826 ALQDVVT
+826 
-833 QVDGVDVKT
+833 
-842 LTKGDNNANFVTGKN
+842 
-857 MVLSPDGAGGIE
+857 
-869 IATLDNVTFTDVQ
+869 
-882 TDTLTAGPVNIG
+882 
-894 ATGIDAGNTTISGV
+894 
-908 APGVAGTDAVNL
+908 
-920 NQLDDA
+920 
-926 AAASKTEVAG
+926 
-936 GTNIAS
+936 
-942 VDKGTG
+942 
-948 INGQDIYTVNADGA
+948 
-962 SVSAGSGAVDVT
+962 
-974 AAAPDANNVTDY
+974 
-986 AVDLS
+986 
-991 QASKDSLTLADSALQ
+991 LADSALQ

-1019 LDENDNVANFVTGD
+1019 IDENDNVANFVTGD
-1033 NIVLSDEAGGIKI
+1033 NIVLTDETGDIKI
-1046 ATSPDLT
+1046 ATSPTLT
-1053 ADSLTINNGPTLN
+1053 ADSLTINNGGPVISDAGIDMGGNTISNVTDGVAPGDAVNLSQLEDTAAASKTEVTGGTNIAGVTKATGANGQDIYTVNADGASVSAGDGVDVTPAGPDANNVTDYEVALNQTTKDSLDLADSALQTVVTQIDGTDVKTIDENDNVANFVTGDNIVLTDETGDIKIATSPTLTA
-1066 DSGIDMGGDTITN
+1066 DSLTINNGGPVISDAGIDMGGDTITN
-1079 LGAPVNGGDAVN
+1079 LGDPVNGGDAVN

-1097 NRTRYYSV
+1097 NRAHYYSV
-1105 NDNGVQQGNYD
+1105 NDDGTQQGNYD

-1125 LAAGTNALAD
+1125 LAAGTNAQAM
-1135 GNSSVAMGDGAR
+1135 GNSSTAVGDGAR
-1147 SASIGADQ
+1147 TGGNADNQ
-1155 VAVGANALAGGN
+1155 VAVGSSALAGGQG
-1167 KSIAIGSGAKASTDM
+1167 SIAIGNNAKASTNGQ
-1182 FDGGVEAVAIGS
+1182 FDTPVGGQMTVAIGD
-1194 GASAQGTGNVAL
+1194 GANAQGTDNVAV
-1206 GSDSVADGS
+1206 GSGSLADGL
-1215 TLATA
+1215 TLGTA
-1220 AYQPLDSSG
+1220 AYQPVDVDG

-1235 APTATSEVSVGA
+1235 ADEADSEFSVGDT
-1247 VGDERRIINVA
+1247 GFERRVTNVA

-1335 GPTLTGGGIDMNATT
+1335 GPTLTGGGIDMN
-1350 ISNLADGVN
+1350 N
-1359 ANDAVNLSQL
+1359 
-1369 ENSAA
+1369 
-1374 ASKTEVAGGTNVAS
+1374 
-1388 VDKATGVNGQD
+1388 
-1399 IYTVNAEGAS
+1399 
-1409 VSAGSGAVDVTA
+1409 TA
-1421 AAPDANNVTDYA
+1421 
-1433 VDLSQASK
+1433 
-1441 DSLTLADSAL
+1441 
-1451 QTVVTQ
+1451 
-1457 IDGVDVKTLDE
+1457 
-1468 NDNVAN
+1468 
-1474 FISGKNI
+1474 
-1481 ALSDNGGAIEIATAD
+1481 
-1496 NVTFTDV
+1496 
-1503 QTDTLTAGPINIGAG
+1503 
-1518 GIDAGNTT
+1518 

-1573 QDIYTVNANGAS
+1573 QDIYTVNADGAS

-1598 APDANNV
+1598 APDADNV

-1633 IDGTDVKILD
+1633 IDGTDVKTLD
-1643 QNDNVANFISGQNI
+1643 ENDNVANFVTGDNIVLTDDAGGIKIATADDVTFTSINSDSLAITGGPTLTGGGIDMNNTTISNLADGVNAQDAVNLSQLENSAAASKTEVAGGTNVASVDKATGVNGQDIYTVNADGASVSAGSAAVDVTAAAPDANNI
-1657 ALSDNGGAI
+1657 TDYAVDLSQASKDSLTLADSALQTVVTQIDGTDVKTLDENDNVANFVTGDNIVLSDEAGGI
-1666 EIATSPDLVADSL
+1666 KIATSPNLTADSL

-1686 LNDSGIDMGGDTI
+1686 LNDNGIDMGGDTI

-1749 SGVNATASG
+1749 SGVNATASGDGAVAMGFGASAPINDSLALGSGSVVDRALAPDSGFIPAGSATIEFNTTDKELLGAISVGDDDSYRQITNVADGTEAQDAVTVRQLQGAVGSVIDSGTKYFRANSTEPDSLAVGNDSIAVGPTTVTNGDNGIGMGNGAIVGQMAPGGTAIGNNAEVLLSDGIAFGTNARSEAQQGIALGAGATVSHDQSVALGSNSVTEDAVATSGVTIAGDSYTFAGTTPDSTVSIGSAGNERTLTNVAAGRVSETSTDAINGSQLFASNQAIEEVSTIANTGWDIQTNGDTATNVAPGDTVQMIDGQNIAITRNGTDITVATVDSPQFGNVTVNTGGGDTINGLSNLTFDPDNFTSGQAASEDQLKQVSDIANTGWNVQANGDTATNVAPGDTVQFIDGKNIDITRNGPDITVATADSVVFDDVAITGGPTLTGGGIDMNNTTISNLADGVNAQDAVNLSQLENSAAASKTEVAGGTNVASVDKATGVNGQDIYTVNADGASVSAGSGAVDVTAAAPGADNVTDYAVDLSQASKNSLTLADSALQTVVTQIDGTEVKTLDQNDNVANFISGNNIELSDDNGAIEIATSADLTADSLTINNGGPTLNDNGIDMNDNRITNVGEAVDGGDAINLDYFDANRTRYYSVNDGSAIGGNFDNDGATGLNAIASGVDATASG

-2108 AASEDQLKAVS
+2108 AASEDQLKQVS
-2119 DVANTGWN
+2119 DIANTGWN
-2127 IQANGDTA
+2127 VQANGDTA
-2135 TNVAPDDTV
+2135 TNVAPGDTV
-2144 QMLNGKNIEI
+2144 QFIDGKNIDI
-2154 TRNGTDI
+2154 TRNGPDI
-2161 TVATADSVAFDDVAI
+2161 TVATADSVVFDDVAI

-2183 GGGIDMNNTT
+2183 GGGIDMNATT
-2193 ISNLADGVNAQDAV
+2193 ISNLSDGVNANDAV
-2207 NVSQLEGAAAA
+2207 NLSQLENSAAA
-2218 SRTEVIAGTNVASV
+2218 SKTEVAGGTNVASV
-2232 GQTTGADGQDIYTVN
+2232 DKATGVNGQDIYTVN
-2247 ADGASVSAGSAAVDV
+2247 ADGASVSAGSGAVDV

-2315 ANFISG
+2315 ANFVTG
-2321 NNIELSDDNGA
+2321 DNIVLSDEAGG
-2332 IEIATS
+2332 IKIATS
-2338 ADLTADSLTINNGG
+2338 PDLTADSLTINNG
-2352 PTLNDNGIDMNDNRI
+2352 PTLNDNGIDMGGDTI
-2367 TNVGEAVDGGDA
+2367 TNLGDPINDGDA
-2379 INLDYFD
+2379 LNLKYFD
-2386 ANRTRYYSVND
+2386 ENRTRYYSVND

-2418 GVDATASGDGAVA
+2418 GVNATASGDGAVA
-2431 MGFGASAPIR
+2431 MGFGASAPIN

-2680 SQLFASNQAIEEVST
+2680 SQLFASNLAIEQVST
-2695 IANTGW
+2695 IAN
-2701 DIQTNGDT
+2701 
-2709 ATNVAPGDT
+2709 
-2718 VQMIDGQNIAIT
+2718 
-2730 RNGTDITVATVD
+2730 
-2742 SPQFGNVTVN
+2742 
-2752 TGGGDTING
+2752 
-2761 LSNLTFD
+2761 
-2768 PDNFTSGQ
+2768 
-2776 AASEDQ
+2776 
-2782 LKAVSDVANTGWNI
+2782 KGWNL
-2796 QANGDTA
+2796 QANGDT
-2803 TNVAPDDTVQMLNG
+2803 
-2817 KNIEITRNGTDI
+2817 
-2829 TVATADS
+2829 
-2836 VAFDDVAITGGP
+2836 
-2848 TLTGG
+2848 
-2853 GIDMNNTTIS
+2853 
-2863 NLADGVNAQ
+2863 
-2872 DAVNVS
+2872 
-2878 QLEGAAAASRTEVIA
+2878 
-2893 GTNVA
+2893 
-2898 SVGQTTGA
+2898 
-2906 DGQDIYTVN
+2906 
-2915 ADGASVSAG
+2915 
-2924 SAAVDVTA
+2924 
-2932 AAPDADNVTDYAVD
+2932 
-2946 LSQASKDSLTLA
+2946 
-2958 DSALQTVVTQIDG
+2958 
-2971 TEVKTLDQNDNVANF
+2971 
-2986 ISGNNIELSD
+2986 
-2996 DNGAIEIATSADLTA
+2996 
-3011 DSLTINNGGPTLN
+3011 
-3024 DNGIDMNDNRITN
+3024 
-3037 VGEAV
+3037 
-3042 DGGDAINLDYF
+3042 
-3053 DANRTR
+3053 
-3059 YYSVNDGGTIGGN
+3059 
-3072 YNNDGATGLNAIA
+3072 
-3085 SGVDAT
+3085 
-3091 ASGDGAVAMGF
+3091 
-3102 GASAPIRDSLALGS
+3102 
-3116 GSVVDRALA
+3116 
-3125 PDSGFIPAGSATIEF
+3125 
-3140 NTTDKELLGAI
+3140 
-3151 SVGDDDS
+3151 
-3158 YRQITNVADGTE
+3158 
-3170 AQDAVTV
+3170 
-3177 RQLQGAVGSVIT
+3177 
-3189 TGIKYY
+3189 
-3195 RANSDDPDAIAAGED
+3195 
-3210 SLAIGPNTV
+3210 
-3219 TNGDNGIGMG
+3219 
-3229 NGAIVGQMAPGGTA
+3229 
-3243 IGNNAEVLLSDG
+3243 
-3255 IAFGTN
+3255 
-3261 ARSEAQQGIA
+3261 
-3271 LGAGATVSH
+3271 
-3280 DQSVALG
+3280 
-3287 SNSVTEDA
+3287 
-3295 VATSGVTIAG
+3295 
-3305 DSYTFAGTTPDST
+3305 
-3318 VSIGSAGNERTL
+3318 
-3330 TNVAAGRVSETS
+3330 
-3342 TDAIN
+3342 
-3347 GSQLFAS
+3347 
-3354 NQAIEEVSTIANTGW
+3354 
-3369 NVQTNGDAATNVAP
+3369 ATNVAP

-3392 KNVDITRNG
+3392 KNVDIARSD

-3406 ATADSVAFDNVAITG
+3406 ATADDVAFDSAMFID
-3421 GPTLNGGGIDMNT
+3421 GPTINGDGIDMNS

-3439 LADGVDAQDA
+3439 LADGVNAQDA

-3460 ASKTE
+3460 ASRTE

-3839 AQQGIAL
+3839 AQQGIAF

-3887 APDST
+3887 TPDST

-3927 SNQAIEEVSAAANA
+3927 SNQAIEEVSAVANA

-4102 GEDAVAVGFGAN
+4102 GEDAVAMGFGAN

-4541 DAIASHQGSVALGEG
+4541 DAIASHQGSVALGKG

-4638 ISNINND
+4638 ISNITND

-4730 GADSIAMGPSS
+4730 GADSIAMGPGS

-4857 TNVAPGINETDAV
+4857 TNVAPGINANDAA
-4870 NVGQMNELGRRF
+4870 NVGQLNDLGRRF
-4882 ENEIVNVHGRI
+4882 ENEIVNVYGRI
-4893 DSVERNANAG
+4893 DDVERNANAG